1 MADIVNLLQLKPNII
16 FRMNKVVTLLVF
28 LIFGFTQAQQLNCT
42 VTINT
47 ERLPNPNQQVFKTLQ
62 TSLSEFVNK
71 TDWTGSVLKQNER
84 INCSMYITLSSG
96 GSNQFTGTIQ
106 VQSSRLIFNSTYS
119 SPVLNY
125 NDKDFNFQYT
135 EYEPLLFNPATF
147 ESNLVSV
154 ISFYSYVIL
163 AMDADTFQM
172 GAGNQYLETAQN
184 IASVAQ
190 QGGSKGWSQ
199 SDGLQNRYYLINDL
213 NSPMY
218 SDLRQTMYTYH
229 TGLDGMSLDLKASK
243 EKIKNAIMLIGKL
256 NSVKPNA
263 FLTRVFFD
271 AKSDE
276 IVSIFSGGPSIPVGD
291 LTDVLNKVSPLNST
305 KWSQIKF

>member
-1 MADIVNLLQLKPNII
+1 MRAKSNII
-16 FRMNKVVTLLVF
+16 FRMNKIVTLLVF
-28 LIFGFTQAQQLNCT
+28 LIFGFAQAQQLNCT

-47 ERLPNPNQQVFKTLQ
+47 ERLSNPNQQVFKTLQ

-84 INCSMYITLSSG
+84 INCSMYITLSSNN
-96 GSNQFTGTIQ
+96 SDQFTGTIQ
-106 VQSSRLIFNSTYS
+106 VQSSRLIYNSTYS

-125 NDKDFNFQYT
+125 NDKDFNFRYI
-135 EYEPLLFNPATF
+135 EYEPLLFNPSTF
-147 ESNLVSV
+147 DSNLVSV
-154 ISFYSYVIL
+154 ISFYSYLIL

-172 GAGNQYLETAQN
+172 TGGNPYLETAQN

-199 SDGLQNRYYLINDL
+199 SDGVQNRYYLINDMT
-213 NSPMY
+213 SPMY
-218 SDLRQTMYTYH
+218 SDLRQTMFEYH
-229 TGLDGMSLDLKASK
+229 RGLDGMSTDLKASK
-243 EKIKNAIMLIGKL
+243 EKIKAAIMIIGRL
-256 NSVKPNA
+256 NTVKPNA
-263 FLTRVFFD
+263 FLTRLFFD

-291 LTDVLNKVSPLNST
+291 LTDMLNKVSPLNST

>member
-1 MADIVNLLQLKPNII
+1 
-16 FRMNKVVTLLVF
+16 MNKIVALLVF
-28 LIFGFTQAQQLNCT
+28 FIFGFAQAQQLNCT

-84 INCSMYITLSSG
+84 INCSMYITLSSN
-96 GSNQFTGTIQ
+96 SSDQFTGTIQ

-125 NDKDFNFQYT
+125 NDKDFNFRYT
-135 EYEPLLFNPATF
+135 EYEPLLFNPTTF
-147 ESNLVSV
+147 DSNLVSV
-154 ISFYSYVIL
+154 VSFYSYLIL

-172 GAGNQYLETAQN
+172 GGGSQYLETAQN
-184 IASVAQ
+184 IANVAQ

-199 SDGLQNRYYLINDL
+199 SDGVQNRYYLINDMS
-213 NSPMY
+213 SPMY
-218 SDLRQTMYTYH
+218 SDLRQTMFAYH
-229 TGLDGMSLDLKASK
+229 TGLDGMSQDLKASK
-243 EKIKNAIMLIGKL
+243 EKVKAAIMTLGKL

-291 LTDVLNKVSPLNST
+291 LTDMLNKVSPLNST

>member
-1 MADIVNLLQLKPNII
+1 
-16 FRMNKVVTLLVF
+16 MNKIVTLFVF

-62 TSLSEFVNK
+62 TSLSEFINK

-96 GSNQFTGTIQ
+96 GSDQFTGTIQ

-125 NDKDFNFQYT
+125 NDKDFNFRYI

-154 ISFYSYVIL
+154 VSFYSYLIL

-199 SDGLQNRYYLINDL
+199 SDGLQNRYYLINDMI
-213 NSPMY
+213 SPMY
-218 SDLRQTMYTYH
+218 SDLRQVMYAYH

-243 EKIKNAIMLIGKL
+243 EKIKNAVMIMGKL

-276 IVSIFSGGPSIPVGD
+276 IVSIFSGGPNIPVGD

>member
-1 MADIVNLLQLKPNII
+1 
-16 FRMNKVVTLLVF
+16 MNKVVAFLLF
-28 LIFGFTQAQQLNCT
+28 LTFGFAQAQQLNCI

-84 INCSMYITLSSG
+84 INCSMYITLSSNN
-96 GSNQFTGTIQ
+96 SDQFTGTIQ

-119 SPVLNY
+119 SPILNY
-125 NDKDFNFQYT
+125 NDKDFSFRYT

-147 ESNLVSV
+147 DSNLVSV
-154 ISFYSYVIL
+154 VSFYSYMIL
-163 AMDADTFQM
+163 GMDADSFQM
-172 GAGNQYLETAQN
+172 GAGNQYFEMAQN
-184 IASVAQ
+184 IANVAQ
-190 QGGSKGWSQ
+190 QGGFKGWSQ
-199 SDGLQNRYYLINDL
+199 ADGIQNRYYLITDMI
-213 NSPMY
+213 SPMY
-218 SDLRQTMYTYH
+218 SDLRQVTYLYH
-229 TGLDGMSLDLKASK
+229 TGLDKMSDDLKGSK
-243 EKIKNAIMLIGKL
+243 ERIKSSLLLIGKF

-276 IVSIFSGGPSIPVGD
+276 ITSIFSGGPSVSVND

-305 KWSQIKF
+305 KWAQIKF

>member
-1 MADIVNLLQLKPNII
+1 
-16 FRMNKVVTLLVF
+16 MNKLVTFLAF
-28 LIFGFTQAQQLNCT
+28 LIFSFTQAQQLNCT

-71 TDWTGSVLKQNER
+71 TDWTGTVLKQNER
-84 INCSMYITLSSG
+84 INCSMYITLSSNT
-96 GSNQFTGTIQ
+96 SDQFSGTIQ
-106 VQSSRLIFNSTYS
+106 VQSSRLVFNSTYS
-119 SPVLNY
+119 SPILNY
-125 NDKDFNFQYT
+125 NDKDLNFRYI
-135 EYEPLLFNPATF
+135 EYEPLLFNPTTF

-154 ISFYSYVIL
+154 VSFYSYLIL
-163 AMDADTFQM
+163 AMDADSFQM

-184 IASVAQ
+184 IANVAQ
-190 QGGSKGWSQ
+190 QGGSKGWNQ
-199 SDGLQNRYYLINDL
+199 SDGVQNRYYLITDMI
-213 NSPMY
+213 SPMY
-218 SDLRQTMYTYH
+218 SDLRQTTFLYH
-229 TGLDGMSLDLKASK
+229 TGLDGMSQDLKASK
-243 EKIKNAIMLIGKL
+243 EKIKSALMLIGKL

-276 IVSIFSGGPSIPVGD
+276 IVSIFSGGPSIPITD

>member
-1 MADIVNLLQLKPNII
+1 
-16 FRMNKVVTLLVF
+16 MNKIVTLFVF

-62 TSLSEFVNK
+62 TSLSEFINK

-96 GSNQFTGTIQ
+96 GSDQFTGTIQ

-125 NDKDFNFQYT
+125 NDKDFNFRYI

-154 ISFYSYVIL
+154 VSFYSYLIL

-172 GAGNQYLETAQN
+172 GAGNQYLEIAQN

-199 SDGLQNRYYLINDL
+199 SDGLQNRYYLINDMI
-213 NSPMY
+213 SPMY
-218 SDLRQTMYTYH
+218 SDLRQVMYAYH

-243 EKIKNAIMLIGKL
+243 EKIKNAVMIMGKL

-276 IVSIFSGGPSIPVGD
+276 IVSVFSGGPNIPVGD